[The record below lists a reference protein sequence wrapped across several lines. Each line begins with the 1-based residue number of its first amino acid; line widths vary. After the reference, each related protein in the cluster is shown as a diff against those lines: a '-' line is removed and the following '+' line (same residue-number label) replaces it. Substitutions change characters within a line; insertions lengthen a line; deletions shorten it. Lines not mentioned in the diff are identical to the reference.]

1 MDADEDDLCLEC
13 GQDQNNH
20 DPDCSQWEYD
30 PDEAENTLDTLE
42 KRLQHIMG
50 KPKQ

>member
-1 MDADEDDLCLEC
+1 MDEDDNDICHEC
-13 GQDQNNH
+13 GHDLPNH

-42 KRLQHIMG
+42 RRLQHIMR
-50 KPKQ
+50 KP